1 MEASDT
7 DEEDATGIHQDGT
20 DYSYFISVEL
30 GSKAKELHMLIDTGA
45 GSTWVMGSDCT
56 TEACKLHDSFGP
68 DDSDTFKASS
78 DDFTITYGTGR
89 VKGILVTDTLSVA
102 GLSLSYK
109 LGVASETS
117 NDFVNFAFDGILG
130 LSMNDGANDNFLKSI
145 SDAKL
150 VDASVFG
157 VSLHRASDGNNDG
170 EIKFGGV
177 NSDKF
182 TGDISYTSTNRDN
195 GDWAIEI
202 EEMSYDGKKAGV
214 GGVSAYIDTGT
225 TFIFG
230 PQELVKKLHDT
241 IPGAESSD
249 GMAYKVPCDSEKTLT
264 FTFSGVD
271 YTVSPKDWISPA
283 NNAGKCTSNIY
294 GQEVVR
300 GSWLLGAA
308 FIKNV
313 YAVFD
318 RDEKRIGKL
327 YQAVNRRSLCHYAD

>member
-1 MEASDT
+1 M
-7 DEEDATGIHQDGT
+7 
-20 DYSYFISVEL
+20 SVEL
-30 GSKAKELHMLIDTGA
+30 GSEGKELHVLIDTGA

-68 DDSDTFKASS
+68 DDSETYKA
-78 DDFTITYGTGR
+78 DDKDFTITYGTGS
-89 VKGILVTDTLSVA
+89 VTGLLVTDTLSVA
-102 GLSLSYK
+102 GLKLTYK

-117 NDFVNFAFDGILG
+117 KDFVNFAFDGILG
-130 LSMNDGANDNFLKSI
+130 LSMNDGANDNFLESI
-145 SDAKL
+145 ADAGL
-150 VDASVFG
+150 VDHSIFAVA
-157 VSLHRASDGNNDG
+157 LHRASDGANDG

-177 NSDKF
+177 NKDRFS
-182 TGDISYTSTNRDN
+182 GDISYTPTNKDN

-202 EEMSYDGKKAGV
+202 EDMAYDGKKAGV

-230 PQELVKKLHDT
+230 PKELVKSLHSV

-249 GMAYKVPCDSEKTLT
+249 GMSYKVPCDSDAPLT

-271 YTVSPKDWISPA
+271 YVVSPKDWISPV
-283 NNAGKCTSNIY
+283 NQAGKCTSNIY
-294 GQEVVR
+294 GQEVVS

-318 RDEKRIGKL
+318 KDEKRIGKL
-327 YQAVNRRSLCHYAD
+327 RRYLRTKNMGPPFLFDCNANCFTL